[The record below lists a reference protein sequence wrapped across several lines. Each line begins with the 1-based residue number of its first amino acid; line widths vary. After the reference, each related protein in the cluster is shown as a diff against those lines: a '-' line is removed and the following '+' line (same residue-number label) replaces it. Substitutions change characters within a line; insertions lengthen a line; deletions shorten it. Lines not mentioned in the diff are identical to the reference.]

1 VPLLAKKNSIQF
13 PGSRQYNSA
22 GEPENTSELSEVV
35 PNELV
40 KVIGTREACQQ
51 AIEAL
56 STASETP
63 SRSRTPVGRNGG
75 GASSSRAVSIP
86 AKFFHAL
93 IDQGFL
99 ARQLRQSGIQLD
111 LPSNAPAKPEA
122 RRPAVPASEPGSK
135 TARIDEDQDE
145 AGDGALNYAFEEY
158 DAYEGFPEEDLEF
171 NLRGREEL
179 LERGENSKPD
189 SNPGGNSCL
198 LTRTSST
205 QTVIKSMIE
214 KVSAANKIGVLA
226 GIPRSAFPRIIGS
239 KSVEFCRGCQS
250 PLAHAS

>member
-1 VPLLAKKNSIQF
+1 M
-13 PGSRQYNSA
+13 
-22 GEPENTSELSEVV
+22 SEVA

-63 SRSRTPVGRNGG
+63 RSRTPVGRNGG
-75 GASSSRAVSIP
+75 GSSSTRAVSVP
-86 AKFFHAL
+86 AKYFHAL
-93 IDQGFL
+93 TDQGFL

-122 RRPAVPASEPGSK
+122 RRPAVPANEPGAK

-145 AGDGALNYAFEEY
+145 AGDGAINYAFEEY
-158 DAYEGFPEEDLEF
+158 DAFEGFPDEDLDF
-171 NLRGREEL
+171 HLRGREEL
-179 LERGENSKPD
+179 LERGENSK
-189 SNPGGNSCL
+189 SNERT
-198 LTRTSST
+198 TRAHPADRSLRCS
-205 QTVIKSMIE
+205 QTVVKSMIE

-239 KSVEFCRGCQS
+239 KSV
-250 PLAHAS
+250 